1 MIQVLRPLTSKKN
14 ASEKLYSKSITPS
27 EANLKLHALE
37 QDLTLMKDE
46 LTELEAKYGKIESEP
61 IPAIEEAIPQEEPQ
75 EDQEVFEE
83 EKKEVA

>member
-46 LTELEAKYGKIESEP
+46 LAELEAKYGKIESEP

-83 EKKEVA
+83 EK